1 MDAIFL
7 FTHFKYVVTNLIL
20 NYKNHNF
27 FRKVLLN
34 NKPLN
39 LINDK
44 KLPDINPEI
53 IINLDGLELE
63 LSSGDIGFWIIPDA
77 QVNCN
82 YFACVCIPNLKIDR

>member
-1 MDAIFL
+1 MDAAFL
-7 FTHFKYVVTNLIL
+7 FIHCKCVATNLFL

-39 LINDK
+39 LINDN
-44 KLPDINPEI
+44 LPDINPEI
-53 IINLDGLELE
+53 IINPDGLELE

-77 QVNCN
+77 KVNCN
-82 YFACVCIPNLKIDR
+82 YFT